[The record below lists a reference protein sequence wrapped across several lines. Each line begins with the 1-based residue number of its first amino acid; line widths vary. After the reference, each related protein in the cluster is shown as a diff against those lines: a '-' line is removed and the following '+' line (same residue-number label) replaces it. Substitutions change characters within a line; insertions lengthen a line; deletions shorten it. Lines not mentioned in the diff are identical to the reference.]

1 MNQILIEQIKLLT
14 GIVTSD
20 KTTEKLK
27 DIAEPLLI
35 DAFSLFSKQVELSRR
50 DLDEYLKRSS
60 TILQ

>member
-1 MNQILIEQIKLLT
+1 MNQILIEQMKLLT

-20 KTTEKLK
+20 KTTDKLK

-35 DAFSLFSKQVELSRR
+35 DAFSLFNKQVELSRR
-50 DLDEYLKRSS
+50 DLDEYLKRTS

>member
-1 MNQILIEQIKLLT
+1 MNQILIEQMKLLT

-35 DAFSLFSKQVELSRR
+35 DAFSLFNKQVELSRR